1 MNNLIQSI
9 RNSIIR
15 LLVGDDIIDSIA
27 EHEAYISH
35 IEFLDKQIELRTD
48 LLNICIDALKN
59 RQVARRIV
67 DRRG

>member
-15 LLVGDDIIDSIA
+15 VLVGDDIIDSIA
-27 EHEAYISH
+27 EHEAYVSH
-35 IEFLDKQIELRTD
+35 IEFLEKQIELRTD

-59 RQVARRIV
+59 RQAARRII